1 MKRILDIGQCGFDH
15 SNISSF
21 LTSHF
26 DVEVDRAHQWA
37 DAEGKLQEESY
48 DLILINRLLDRDHS
62 EGLLILKQLKAT
74 DDYSDIPV
82 MLVSNYEDAQQ
93 TAMAAGAVAGFGKS
107 SLNSIATKTKVANA
121 LGE

>member
-1 MKRILDIGQCGFDH
+1 MQRILDIGQCGFDH

-26 DVEVDRAHQWA
+26 DVEVDRAHQWT
-37 DAEGKLQEESY
+37 DAEAKLQEQSY
-48 DLILINRLLDRDHS
+48 DLILINRLLDRDRS

-74 DDYSDIPV
+74 DDYSNIPV

-93 TAMAAGAVAGFGKS
+93 TAMAAGAVSGFGKS
-107 SLNSIATKTKVANA
+107 DLNSNETKQKIASV
-121 LGE
+121 LSG